1 MNSELYERARTSERL
16 LMDHVDRLAG
26 DRILTTT
33 LGRAQF
39 ARFAAETLAHA
50 TVDCHLLDLY
60 QARMIAEEIS
70 EGPDNVSIHCCA
82 DFPDGPYDVFAMPI
96 QQHGD
101 GELVQER
108 IQAGFDSL
116 RIGGQLI
123 LSTDNRKDS
132 WLRDVLKRHVDKL
145 TRLEL
150 ENGLVYIAKKKSEI
164 KKRKDYRC
172 PFAFRDQ
179 GRLLQVVS
187 RPSVFSHRRLDLGAR
202 ALLDTMEVRKGDR
215 VLDIGCGSGVLS
227 IAAASRCDG
236 VEVHSLDSNPRAVQ
250 CTLDGATANELAN
263 IQSELDDEGNSAAP
277 DSFDLVLGY
286 PPYYANDW
294 MAEVFVEIGLN
305 SLKPDGRLQIVTER
319 PKWYHDT
326 LPFNFGKI
334 EYVEARG
341 HHVFTA
347 SERLDV

>member
-1 MNSELYERARTSERL
+1 
-16 LMDHVDRLAG
+16 MDHVERIDG

-39 ARFAAETLAHA
+39 ARLAADKLPSAIVE
-50 TVDCHLLDLY
+50 CQLLDLY
-60 QARMIAEEIS
+60 QARMTADEID
-70 EGPDNVSIHCCA
+70 EGPDNVRIHCCP
-82 DFPDGPYDVFAMPI
+82 DFPDGPFDVFAMPI

-108 IQAGFDSL
+108 VQCGFELL
-116 RIGGQLI
+116 RLGGQLI

-132 WLRDVLKRHVDKL
+132 WLRDVLNRHVDKL
-145 TRLEL
+145 TRLEA
-150 ENGLVYIAKKKSEI
+150 EQGVVYIAKKKSEV

-172 PFAFRDQ
+172 NFAFRDE
-179 GRLLQVVS
+179 GRLLQAFS

-202 ALLDTMEVRKGDR
+202 ALLDTMEVREGDR
-215 VLDIGCGSGVLS
+215 VLDIGCGSGALS
-227 IAAASRCDG
+227 MASGSRCDG
-236 VEVHSLDSNPRAVQ
+236 VEVHALDSNPRAVE
-250 CTLDGATANELAN
+250 CTLAGADANQLGNVRA
-263 IQSELDDEGNSAAP
+263 ELDDEGNSAEP
-277 DSFDLVLGY
+277 DSFDLVLAN

-305 SLKPDGRLQIVTER
+305 SMKPDGRLQVVTKR

-334 EYVEARG
+334 EFVEARG
-341 HHVFTA
+341 YHVFTA
-347 SERLDV
+347 SERISGED